1 MVSLVVIYLYHRCG
15 WLGSFGEFD
24 PAPTSKNHYTAITQ
38 ATDRIQN
45 VVSLSCNTCFKRV
58 NSSLQSESII
68 KYDYRSKM
76 LRSPIWALVN
86 PFSLSPRSTS
96 KSLAHNER
104 VWGLKPGRFSHL
116 CTYRSQDIHLSIYLS
131 ICLSIYLSI
140 CLSVYLSICL
150 SVYLSIYLSICLS
163 VYLSIC
169 LSVYLS
175 ICLSVYLSICLS
187 IYLSICLSVYLS
199 ICLSVYLSI
208 CLSVYLSFCLSIY
221 LAI

>member
-1 MVSLVVIYLYHRCG
+1 MTPSNCSFNWEPQAAAFQLRCYSRSSAAFGPAGADVEDFLGIIPHDLKMFDMLFIYIYIMVSLVVIYLYHRCG

-104 VWGLKPGRFSHL
+104 GLGLETREVFPL
-116 CTYRSQDIHLSIYLS
+116 
-131 ICLSIYLSI
+131 
-140 CLSVYLSICL
+140 VYL
-150 SVYLSIYLSICLS
+150 
-163 VYLSIC
+163 
-169 LSVYLS
+169 
-175 ICLSVYLSICLS
+175 
-187 IYLSICLSVYLS
+187 
-199 ICLSVYLSI
+199 
-208 CLSVYLSFCLSIY
+208 
-221 LAI
+221 